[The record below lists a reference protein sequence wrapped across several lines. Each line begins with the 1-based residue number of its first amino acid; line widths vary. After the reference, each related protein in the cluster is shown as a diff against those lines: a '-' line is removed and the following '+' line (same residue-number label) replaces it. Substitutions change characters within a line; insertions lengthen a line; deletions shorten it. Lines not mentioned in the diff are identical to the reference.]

1 MRASSGLI
9 NQLSSNER
17 DVCARGGRRG
27 GGGELKKVST
37 LPHLFSRQF
46 LQNEHSLRLEI
57 ETLQVKVT

>member
-9 NQLSSNER
+9 NQLSSNKR
-17 DVCARGGRRG
+17 DVCARGGR
-27 GGGELKKVST
+27 GGELKKVST

>member
-27 GGGELKKVST
+27 GGIKESFDAAAFVFAPVPAKRT
-37 LPHLFSRQF
+37 
-46 LQNEHSLRLEI
+46 
-57 ETLQVKVT
+57 

>member
-9 NQLSSNER
+9 NQLSSNKR
-17 DVCARGGRRG
+17 DVCARGGRR
-27 GGGELKKVST
+27 GGELKKVST

>member
-9 NQLSSNER
+9 NQLSPNKR
-17 DVCARGGRRG
+17 DVCARWG
-27 GGGELKKVST
+27 GGGGGLEKVST

-46 LQNEHSLRLEI
+46 LQNEHNLRLEI

>member
-27 GGGELKKVST
+27 GGGIKESFDAAAFVFAPVPAKRT
-37 LPHLFSRQF
+37 
-46 LQNEHSLRLEI
+46 
-57 ETLQVKVT
+57 

>member
-9 NQLSSNER
+9 NQLSPNKR
-17 DVCARGGRRG
+17 DVCARWG
-27 GGGELKKVST
+27 GGGLEKVSM

>member
-9 NQLSSNER
+9 NQLSPIKR
-17 DVCARGGRRG
+17 DVCARWG
-27 GGGELKKVST
+27 GGGGLEKVST

>member
-17 DVCARGGRRG
+17 DVCARGGRR

>member
-17 DVCARGGRRG
+17 DVCARGGI
-27 GGGELKKVST
+27 KKVST